1 MSASG
6 GEPDHGTRAD
16 AAPRPESLLSAIDEL
31 ARDGHLRER
40 FGELGPAFSTVIG
53 SLFEPFAAAMPALK
67 PTPHSQS
74 AARAMADIARL
85 TSAFTGE
92 LTRRFGDGFAT
103 DSGSTPGG
111 HYAALASR
119 IDDSFRAFSSS
130 PEFDRARRAAAA
142 AVLDWL
148 EQDRATARAIARA
161 LEPPPPGVSPTAGGA
176 AASESSTSVRL
187 GGNAT
192 LVRHAAKHPAR
203 CSVLVVPG
211 FTTGAHIL
219 DLEPGRSVLR
229 TLAAQG
235 VDAWLLDWGPANE
248 TDGTGTIAGQLD
260 RIDRAIDTVRRA
272 GTGGPPALA
281 GHFHGGLLALLY
293 CLGHPGKARALVAI
307 STPVEFR
314 SGHDAFADWLRACD
328 ADRLVDAF
336 GNIPGALTA
345 ALLAA
350 TSPME
355 WCGGGFFAL
364 LAGADSPADLAR
376 IARFEQARRTP
387 PAFPGETFRAL
398 HRAFY
403 RDNAFVAGGAAVLDG
418 ARFDLA
424 SLATPVLTVSARDDR
439 IVPPDASA
447 PLAKLAGAR
456 GSSSRE
462 LSGGH
467 YDLLAGHRAHADL
480 LPDVAAWLIEHAS
493 SRMS

>member
-1 MSASG
+1 MPRSTHWPGTRISASG
-6 GEPDHGTRAD
+6 
-16 AAPRPESLLSAIDEL
+16 SASS
-31 ARDGHLRER
+31 A
-40 FGELGPAFSTVIG
+40 PAFTTVIG
-53 SLFEPFAAAMPALK
+53 SLFEPFAAAMLELN
-67 PTPHSQS
+67 PTPHSRS
-74 AARAMADIARL
+74 AARAMADVARL
-85 TSAFTGE
+85 TGAFTGE
-92 LTRRFGDGFAT
+92 LTRRFGGESAPDF
-103 DSGSTPGG
+103 GSTPGE

-119 IDDSFRAFSSS
+119 IDDSFREFSSS

-148 EQDRATARAIARA
+148 EQDRACARSIARA
-161 LEPPPPGVSPTAGGA
+161 LESPPAGVPLTSRDA
-176 AASESSTSVRL
+176 AAPDSSSAVRF

-192 LVRHAAKHPAR
+192 LVRHAAEPRAR

-211 FTTGAHIL
+211 FTTGAHL
-219 DLEPGRSVLR
+219 FDLEPGRSVVR

-235 VDAWLLDWGPANE
+235 VDAWLLDWGPADE
-248 TDGTGTIAGQLD
+248 ADDRGTVAGHLD
-260 RIDRAIDTVRRA
+260 RIDRAIDTVNRA
-272 GTGGPPALA
+272 ATGGPAALA
-281 GHFHGGLLALLY
+281 GHFHGGLLALLH
-293 CLGHPGKARALVAI
+293 CLGYPGKARALVAI

-336 GNIPGALTA
+336 GDIPGALTA

-350 TSPME
+350 TSPMD
-355 WCGGGFFAL
+355 WCGGAFFAL
-364 LAGADSPADLAR
+364 LAGMDSPAGLAR

-418 ARFDLA
+418 VRFDLA
-424 SLATPVLTVSARDDR
+424 SLAVPVLSVSARADR

-447 PLAKLAGAR
+447 PLATLAGAP
-456 GSSSRE
+456 GGASRE

-467 YDLLAGHRAHADL
+467 YDLLVSHRAHAEL

-493 SRMS
+493 GQTLSTASDRDGRARFPPGFVA